1 VFGRRAA
8 LRALDEPPP
17 DEIPAMSTEPVAPPP
32 TRETRK
38 AMWRHAGLERD
49 AEGLR
54 PLLDDPHPLARLVAR
69 SALFREESRGAHVRA
84 DFPETDSALDHRHTV
99 IAAGGDEPALEHWG

>member
-17 DEIPAMSTEPVAPPP
+17 SEASAPEEPTSPAP

-49 AEGLR
+49 ADGLR
-54 PLLDDPHPLARLVAR
+54 PLLGDPHPLARLVAR
-69 SALFREESRGAHVRA
+69 SALFREESRGAHARA
-84 DFPETDSALDHRHTV
+84 DFPDADPGLDEHHT
-99 IAAGGDEPALEHWG
+99 ILRAGDEEPRFERWE